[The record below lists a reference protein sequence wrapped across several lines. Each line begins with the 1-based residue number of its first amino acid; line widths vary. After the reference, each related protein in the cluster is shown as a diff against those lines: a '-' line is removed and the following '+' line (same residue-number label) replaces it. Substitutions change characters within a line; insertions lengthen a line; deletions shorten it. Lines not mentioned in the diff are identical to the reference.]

1 MIRISAERLTQ
12 VVSGVF
18 AAAGVPE
25 VDAAQVAESLVEN
38 NLVGHDSHGV
48 LRVGSYVEA
57 LEQGRLDPHGQTRTL
72 RESATTALLDGGRN
86 WGVLVARAAMDLAMR
101 KAREHDLG
109 VVAIRNTAHTGRLGE
124 YVVQAARQ
132 GFVAMVIGSGS
143 RPGGTVAPFGAASPV
158 FNTNPLSW
166 GVPANRFPAVFVD
179 FATSAA
185 AWGKIQ
191 SALDKGAPIPLGWLL
206 DAQGE
211 PTTDPADQRRGGVQ
225 LPFGAHKGSG
235 LAFMVEILCG
245 GLTGVSCAA
254 LDDYAGE
261 FVLVMGA
268 LNIAAFQPVERF
280 RAQVDGLVAAVKS
293 ARKAPGVAEIL
304 VPGEM
309 EWRTRE
315 QRLREGI
322 EVPEAAWERIVA
334 AGQRHGYTVTIE
346 G

>member
-1 MIRISAERLTQ
+1 MIRISAERLAR

-25 VDAAQVAESLVEN
+25 GDAVQVAESLVEN

-48 LRVGSYVEA
+48 LRVGSYLQA
-57 LEQGRLDPHGQTRTL
+57 LEQGRLDPHGKTRIL
-72 RESATTALLDGGRN
+72 RETATTAVLDGGRN
-86 WGVLVARAAMDLAMR
+86 WGVLVARAAMDLAMA
-101 KAREHDLG
+101 KASQHDLG
-109 VVAIRNTAHTGRLGE
+109 LVATRNTAHTGRLGE
-124 YVVQAARQ
+124 YVVRAARQ
-132 GFVAMVIGSGS
+132 GYMAMVIGTGS

-191 SALDKGAPIPLGWLL
+191 SALDKGSPIPLGWLL
-206 DAQGE
+206 DADGR
-211 PTTDPADQRRGGVQ
+211 PTTDPEDQRRGGVQ
-225 LPFGAHKGSG
+225 LPFGDHKGSG

-245 GLTGVSCAA
+245 GLSGVSCAP
-254 LDDYAGE
+254 LGDYTGE

-268 LNIAAFQPVERF
+268 VNIAAFQPLDRF
-280 RAQVDGLVAAVKS
+280 RAQVDGLVDAVKG
-293 ARKAPGVAEIL
+293 ARKAPGVEEIL
-304 VPGEM
+304 APGEI

-315 QRLREGI
+315 QRLRDGI
-322 EVPEAAWERIVA
+322 EVPEAAWERIVD
-334 AGQRHGYTVTIE
+334 AGRRYGWPVTLD
-346 G
+346 